1 MHLPSILAEHRLL
14 PDSLIRYGIRKQLA
28 THSQWLEKNPRT
40 TDSWIEELNSR
51 VIAESSEQSKEQHYE
66 VPTDYFNLA
75 LGPHLKYSCCIWDEN
90 TDSLEKAEE
99 ADTYRKSGKPLG
111 PLHGMPVAIKDI
123 IGTYDMP
130 TECGTVFR
138 KKMSNSQDSEIVNLL
153 KNSGAIIMGKTVTCE
168 LAYIHP
174 SKTKNPHDY
183 SRTPGGSSSGSAAA
197 VAAHMAPLSVGSQ
210 TGGSVIR
217 PASYCGVVGYKP
229 SYGLIS
235 RNGVL
240 KVSDKLDTMGVFG
253 KSVKDV
259 ALLAKSLIRKD
270 LHDPSTIYFAADN
283 MIQECEKGPVFDP
296 KFIFYK
302 TKNWKNINKKSQ
314 QAFEFLIKNFK
325 KNIEVFDTPSYFDDI
340 PKYHQIIHEV
350 DMANNFQVYYKKDK
364 TKLSKEMREAIARGL
379 KYSAK
384 EYGDASDFM
393 KQSYESYKEVFEDY
407 HGIITPSSSGVAD
420 KGLKSTGS
428 ADFQKIWTYLGLPTI
443 SLPLLTGEN
452 DLPLGVQLVGDKL
465 DDLRFLG
472 TANWLEKNCRDEG

>member
-1 MHLPSILAEHRLL
+1 MIDVSTLSANELVSKLRSGEISSVELCNKYLDRIKKYEKDIQAWAHLDKKIL
-14 PDSLIRYGIRKQLA
+14 
-28 THSQWLEKNPRT
+28 
-40 TDSWIEELNSR
+40 
-51 VIAESSEQSKEQHYE
+51 
-66 VPTDYFNLA
+66 
-75 LGPHLKYSCCIWDEN
+75 
-90 TDSLEKAEE
+90 LEKAEE
-99 ADTYRKSGKPLG
+99 ADDYRKSGKPLG
-111 PLHGMPVAIKDI
+111 PLHGLPVAVKDI

-138 KKMSNSQDSEIVNLL
+138 KKMSSAQDSEIVNLL
-153 KNSGAIIMGKTVTCE
+153 KNAGAIIMGKTATAE

-174 SKTKNPHDY
+174 CKTKNPHDY
-183 SRTPGGSSSGSAAA
+183 SRTPGGSSSGSAAV
-197 VAAHMAPLSVGSQ
+197 VASHMAHLSIGSQ
-210 TGGSVIR
+210 TGGSIIR

-253 KSVKDV
+253 KTVKDV
-259 ALLAKSLIRKD
+259 ALLAKTLIKKD
-270 LHDPSTIYFAADN
+270 LHDTSTVHYSADG
-283 MIQECEKGPVFDP
+283 MLDACEEGPVFEP

-302 TKNWKNINKKSQ
+302 TSKWKNINKKSQ

-325 KNIEVFDTPSYFDDI
+325 KNIEVFDTPSYFEDI
-340 PKYHQIIHEV
+340 PKNHQIIHEV
-350 DMANNFQVYYKKDK
+350 DMANNMQVYFKKDK
-364 TKLSKEMREAIARGL
+364 TKLSKELREAIVRGL
-379 KYSAK
+379 KYSGK
-384 EYGDASDFM
+384 EYADAIDFM

-428 ADFQKIWTYLGLPTI
+428 ADFQKIWTYLGLPAI

-472 TANWLEKNCRDEG
+472 AANWLEKNCKDEG

>member
-1 MHLPSILAEHRLL
+1 MIEVSSLSAYELSLKLKSGEISSIDLCKSYIDRIKKFEKDVKAWQFFDEKLL
-14 PDSLIRYGIRKQLA
+14 
-28 THSQWLEKNPRT
+28 
-40 TDSWIEELNSR
+40 
-51 VIAESSEQSKEQHYE
+51 
-66 VPTDYFNLA
+66 
-75 LGPHLKYSCCIWDEN
+75 
-90 TDSLEKAEE
+90 LEKAQE
-99 ADTYRKSGKPLG
+99 ADDYRKSGKPLG
-111 PLHGMPVAIKDI
+111 PLHGMPIAIKDI

-138 KKMSNSQDSEIVNLL
+138 KKKSSSQDSEIVNLL
-153 KNSGAIIMGKTVTCE
+153 KNAGAIVMGKTVTCE

-174 SKTKNPHDY
+174 SKTRNPHDY
-183 SRTPGGSSSGSAAA
+183 SRTPGGSSSGSAAV
-197 VAAHMAPLSVGSQ
+197 VASYMSHLSIGSQ

-235 RNGVL
+235 RSGVL
-240 KVSDKLDTMGVFG
+240 KVSDKLDTIGVFG
-253 KSVKDV
+253 RSVKDV

-270 LHDPSTIYFAADN
+270 LYDTSTIYFSSDR
-283 MIQECEKGPVFDP
+283 MLDVCEEKLEFDP

-314 QAFEFLIKNFK
+314 EAFEFLIKSFK
-325 KNIEVFDTPSYFDDI
+325 KNIEIYDEPSYFKEI

-350 DMANNFQVYYKKDK
+350 DMANNFQVYYDKDK
-364 TKLSKEMREAIARGL
+364 SKLSKEMNDAISRGL

-384 EYGDASDFM
+384 DYSDAIDFM

-407 HGIITPSSSGVAD
+407 YGILTPSSNGVAD
-420 KGLKSTGS
+420 KGLGSTGS
-428 ADFQKIWTYLGLPTI
+428 ADFQKIWTYLGLPAI

-452 DLPLGVQLVGDKL
+452 DLPLGLQLVGNKF

-472 TANWLEKNCRDEG
+472 TAKWLEDNCKDE

>member
-1 MHLPSILAEHRLL
+1 MTDIFSLSTNELVAKMREGQISSVEVCRAYIERINKFEKDVKAWNYLDKKIL
-14 PDSLIRYGIRKQLA
+14 
-28 THSQWLEKNPRT
+28 
-40 TDSWIEELNSR
+40 
-51 VIAESSEQSKEQHYE
+51 
-66 VPTDYFNLA
+66 
-75 LGPHLKYSCCIWDEN
+75 
-90 TDSLEKAEE
+90 LEKAEE
-99 ADTYRKSGKPLG
+99 ADEYRKSGKPLG
-111 PLHGMPVAIKDI
+111 ALHGLPIAIKDI

-138 KKMSNSQDSEIVNLL
+138 KKMSSSQDSEIVNLL
-153 KNSGAIIMGKTVTCE
+153 KTAGAIIMGKTVTCE

-183 SRTPGGSSSGSAAA
+183 TRTPGGSSSGSAAA
-197 VAAHMAPLSVGSQ
+197 VASHMAHLSIGSQ
-210 TGGSVIR
+210 TGGSIIR

-240 KVSDKLDTMGVFG
+240 KTSDKLDTMGVFG
-253 KSVKDV
+253 KTVKDV
-259 ALLAKSLIRKD
+259 ALLAKVLIKKD
-270 LHDPSTIYFAADN
+270 LYDPATVHFAADD
-283 MIQECEKGPVFDP
+283 MIKACDEGPVFDP

-302 TKNWKNINKKSQ
+302 TDNWKNIDKESQ
-314 QAFEFLIKNFK
+314 KAFEFLIKSFK
-325 KNIEVFDTPSYFDDI
+325 KNIEVFDMPSYFKEI
-340 PKYHQIIHEV
+340 PKYHQIIHET
-350 DMANNFQVYYKKDK
+350 DLANNFQVYYKKDK
-364 TKLSKEMREAIARGL
+364 NKLSKEMRDAIERGM

-384 EYGDASDFM
+384 EYTDAIDFM

-428 ADFQKIWTYLGLPTI
+428 ADFQKCWTYLGLPTI

-452 DLPLGVQLVGDKL
+452 NLPLGVQLVGNKL

-472 TANWLEKNCRDEG
+472 TANWMEKNCKDE